1 MSDSNPR
8 QAVPFILANC
18 AHGTVI
24 LNRLDWRRLSD
35 THNEFGVG
43 TDILVHGQ
51 TGLDLA
57 SIIGGMLLARR
68 EAHGPGVIAL
78 DCGANIGTY
87 TLEWARQMQGWG
99 RVLSF
104 EPQEHIYYA
113 LCGNIVINNLFNV
126 KAFKRAIG
134 SECGVIGMP
143 QVDYQLPGQFGGLR
157 LRGDGAEVGQPNS
170 ESVMVQMVSID
181 SINLPRLDFIKLDIE
196 GMEVEALKGARET
209 ITMHKPY
216 MLIEWRHA
224 GKEGIEQFLAS
235 VGYERV
241 YIGMDMICAP
251 AGDPVLARL
260 DGFFANLPQEAA

>member
-1 MSDSNPR
+1 M
-8 QAVPFILANC
+8 
-18 AHGTVI
+18 
-24 LNRLDWRRLSD
+24 
-35 THNEFGVG
+35 
-43 TDILVHGQ
+43 HGQ

-68 EAHGPGVIAL
+68 EAHGPGVMAL

-126 KAFKRAIG
+126 RAVKVAIAEYPG
-134 SECGVIGMP
+134 FIAMP
-143 QVDYQLPGQFGGLR
+143 AVDYQIPGQFGGHR
-157 LRGDGAEVGQPNS
+157 LRGDGDEIGQPTL
-170 ESVMVQMVSID
+170 EKTSVKVITID
-181 SINLPRLDFIKLDIE
+181 SINLPRVDFIKLDIE
-196 GMEVEALKGARET
+196 GMEVEALKGARDT

-235 VGYERV
+235 VGYEHV

-251 AGDPVLARL
+251 AGDPVLSRL